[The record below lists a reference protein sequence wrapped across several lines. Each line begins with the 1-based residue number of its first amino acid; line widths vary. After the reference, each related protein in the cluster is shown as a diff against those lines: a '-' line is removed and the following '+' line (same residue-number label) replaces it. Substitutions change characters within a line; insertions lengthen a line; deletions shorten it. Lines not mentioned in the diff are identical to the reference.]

1 MRKHFVRHHEAWLT
15 QAGCNVDV
23 WRKSCAPIR
32 RTLAPQS
39 ASTGRVRKH
48 PAGSAAAAAAGVGG
62 AAAGAGGD
70 DDAAAAAGAEGGSSD
85 ELEGAAAAAAAD
97 GEDGGESAA
106 AGPSARKGSGRV
118 SSTRLPDGE

>member
-39 ASTGRVRKH
+39 ASTGRVRKP
-48 PAGSAAAAAAGVGG
+48 PAGSAAAAAGVGG
-62 AAAGAGGD
+62 AAGGGD
-70 DDAAAAAGAEGGSSD
+70 DDTAAAVAAEGGSSD
-85 ELEGAAAAAAAD
+85 ELEGAAAAAAD

-106 AGPSARKGSGRV
+106 APSARKGSGRV